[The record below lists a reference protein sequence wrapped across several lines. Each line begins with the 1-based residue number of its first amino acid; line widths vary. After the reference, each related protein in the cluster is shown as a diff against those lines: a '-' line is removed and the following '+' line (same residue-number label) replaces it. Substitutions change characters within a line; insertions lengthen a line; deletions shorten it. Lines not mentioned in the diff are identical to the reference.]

1 MKYNNLHTFYIFK
14 LTSTY
19 NIIIISY
26 IYIFIWI
33 SYDLIAMSRLKNVI
47 FSHKNSLKLT
57 LNMRRNAKLYLLSWA
72 LCFMWT
78 KNYSLHKK
86 LKLWMK
92 GPDWKDQK
100 SSSKYNPFMFSLRI
114 IYTLCLIGKKENR
127 LREPTNRLILIWGRM
142 TGFILDL
149 FWNWRFKWGLL
160 LGDTLSASI
169 WLVES
174 SP

>member
-1 MKYNNLHTFYIFK
+1 MEKIKLTTQLARPSYELLEIPTIWLIFNVKFSWTIYMKYNNLHTFYIFK

-114 IYTLCLIGKKENR
+114 IYTLCL
-127 LREPTNRLILIWGRM
+127 
-142 TGFILDL
+142 LD
-149 FWNWRFKWGLL
+149 
-160 LGDTLSASI
+160 D
-169 WLVES
+169 
-174 SP
+174 